1 MTEDGV
7 VPARNGPSRRSS
19 GDTSG
24 EKDKVTLHPADLSVA
39 LRAAVS
45 GIGSAG
51 PPPGGLAKVRRKA
64 KVRQRNRAI
73 LAGTAGVLMI
83 FLGVTVATGDRF
95 SIVPTLTGGL
105 GLGNGDSG
113 GSQPGGQSGQ
123 GPSAAGESRHL
134 VTPGA
139 GATPSRRTGPA
150 IGPGV
155 TTLPAPPAGASQTPL
170 CTAVMLSISTTLGAT
185 DGAIRYGE
193 IDVIAQNACVVA
205 DPPVLEVTNAA
216 GTAAASVQIM
226 PVTAADQSAAPGLPL
241 VPGTGTSAV
250 LLAGQAYEFQFAWV
264 AAACPQPSSSPSAAA
279 TATDGPGV
287 TDYSL
292 TYALPGATTV
302 PGVDLDAAC
311 DVQVYVTDV
320 YVHGTYPTPAPTP
333 SAAPTAGSPTSG
345 TPTSPSGPTDTG
357 SPQATVAPTE
367 APSAPDS
374 AGKGAT
380 VPVTPAVANA
390 NAKGR

>member
-7 VPARNGPSRRSS
+7 VPAQSGPPRRSS
-19 GDTSG
+19 GERG
-24 EKDKVTLHPADLSVA
+24 EKETVTLHPADLSVA

-51 PPPGGLAKVRRKA
+51 PPPGGLARVRRKA
-64 KVRQRNRAI
+64 KVRQRNRAV

-95 SIVPTLTGGL
+95 SLVPNLTSGF
-105 GLGNGDSG
+105 GLGNDNS
-113 GSQPGGQSGQ
+113 SSNQSGGQSGQ
-123 GPSAAGESRHL
+123 APSAAGESSHT
-134 VTPGA
+134 VIPGG

-155 TTLPAPPAGASQTPL
+155 TASVAPPAGASQTPV
-170 CTAVMLSISTTLGAT
+170 CTTAMLSISTTLGAT
-185 DGAIRYGE
+185 DGAIRYGQ
-193 IDVIAQNACVVA
+193 IDVTAQNACVVA

-226 PVTAADQSAAPGLPL
+226 PVTAADQSAAPGLPV
-241 VPGTGTSAV
+241 VPGTGTSSV

-264 AAACPQPSSSPSAAA
+264 ATACPQPSSSPSAIA
-279 TATDGPGV
+279 TAAGSTDA

-292 TYALPGATTV
+292 TYAVPGTPAV
-302 PGVDLDAAC
+302 PGVTLQAAC
-311 DVQVYVTDV
+311 DAQVYVTDV
-320 YVHGTYPTPAPTP
+320 YLHGAYPTPAPTP

-345 TPTSPSGPTDTG
+345 TPTSPGAPTDTA
-357 SPQATVAPTE
+357 SPDATVAPTE

-374 AGKGAT
+374 ASKGAT
-380 VPVTPAVANA
+380 VPITT
-390 NAKGR
+390 GG